1 MTRSALVDATPVAR
15 LRLVRGLALLLA
27 GALFLLT
34 GEVTLRILYRDAG
47 RRTLGGPG
55 NRSFDHLTIGREA
68 LRGRR
73 DVGPHRPGV
82 PRLMVLGDS
91 ITYGQGVHDWHNT
104 WPELLATTLER
115 EGHPYELAMFAEP
128 GRDMPAHLEELE
140 RWGPIVR
147 PDVLLYQWDVNDV
160 ELMSHR
166 PDETRVWQRWAGH
179 AWLQQASYLYYFL
192 DHRAHALLPPPGGSY
207 VDYILQDFHP
217 GTAEWSEFERC
228 FHAFAVRAAQAAA
241 RRIMILYP
249 QVPYRD
255 RYPLQSV
262 HDLMKTLASPH
273 MLSIPPTAWIRSAGT
288 MDSDAAAPWALASR
302 VTPGLAATFV
312 ETREDRWCPGCC
324 ARKWSRACRSSRTRL
339 RRSALWDLVDA
350 ATGET
355 VASGRITAQGGMRGY
370 QTLTVTLDVPGT
382 EPRRLRLRV
391 ATAGK
396 DGWSLASLGL
406 AVDDSF
412 EVVDL
417 AEPLNR
423 FNTHTSL
430 FDAHPNEA
438 AHRVMADAV
447 HHVLRAE

>member
-140 RWGPIVR
+140 RWGHDRQARRAPVSVVR
-147 PDVLLYQWDVNDV
+147 QRRRTDVTPSGRNPGLAAMGRACLAAADVL
-160 ELMSHR
+160 
-166 PDETRVWQRWAGH
+166 P
-179 AWLQQASYLYYFL
+179 
-192 DHRAHALLPPPGGSY
+192 LLLSRPPGACAVATAGRLVPS
-207 VDYILQDFHP
+207 VYILQDFRP
-217 GTAEWSEFERC
+217 GLAAWSEFERC

-273 MLSIPPTAWIRSAGT
+273 LLSIPPTAWIRSAGT
-288 MDSDAAAPWALASR
+288 MDNDAAAPWAQASR
-302 VTPGLAATFV
+302 VTPGSRGHV
-312 ETREDRWCPGCC
+312 RGNPSVPGG
-324 ARKWSRACRSSRTRL
+324 AR
-339 RRSALWDLVDA
+339 DA
-350 ATGET
+350 AR
-355 VASGRITAQGGMRGY
+355 ASGRERAGARGRVCGNRHSRIS
-370 QTLTVTLDVPGT
+370 LTPAPARPSRRV
-382 EPRRLRLRV
+382 ESPRRV
-391 ATAGK
+391 GC
-396 DGWSLASLGL
+396 
-406 AVDDSF
+406 
-412 EVVDL
+412 VVIRNNSR
-417 AEPLNR
+417 P
-423 FNTHTSL
+423 
-430 FDAHPNEA
+430 
-438 AHRVMADAV
+438 
-447 HHVLRAE
+447 

>member
-1 MTRSALVDATPVAR
+1 MTRSALADATPVVR

-34 GEVTLRILYRDAG
+34 GEVTLRILYRDG
-47 RRTLGGPG
+47 GSRTLGGPG
-55 NRSFDHLTIGREA
+55 NHSFEHLTIGREA

-73 DVGPHRPGV
+73 DVGPHRPDV

-91 ITYGQGVHDWHNT
+91 ITSGQGVHDWHNT
-104 WPELLATTLER
+104 WPKLLATTLER
-115 EGHPYELAMFAEP
+115 EGHALRAGDVRQP
-128 GRDMPAHLEELE
+128 GQDMPTHLQELE
-140 RWGPIVR
+140 HWGPVVR
-147 PDVLLYQWDVNDV
+147 PDVLLYQWYVNDIEV
-160 ELMSHR
+160 MSHR
-166 PDETRVWQRWAGH
+166 PDETRAWQWWAGH
-179 AWLQQASYLYYFL
+179 AWLRQKSYLYYFL
-192 DHRAHALLPPPGGSY
+192 DQRAQALLPSPDRSY

-217 GTAEWSEFERC
+217 GAAEWTEFERC
-228 FHAFAVRAAQAAA
+228 FHAFAVRAAETAR

-273 MLSIPPTAWIRSAGT
+273 LLSIPPTAWIRSAGT
-288 MDSDAAAPWALASR
+288 MDSDAAAPWSLASR
-302 VTPGLAATFV
+302 VTPGLPATFV
-312 ETREDRWCPGCC
+312 ETREYLVVPGVL
-324 ARKWSRACRSSRTRL
+324 RAQVVASVPEL
-339 RRSALWDLVDA
+339 ADASAAIGTLDLVDA

-370 QTLTVTLDVPGT
+370 QTLNVTLDVPGT

-406 AVDDSF
+406 EVDDSF

-423 FNTHTSL
+423 FNTHASC
-430 FDAHPNEA
+430 
-438 AHRVMADAV
+438 
-447 HHVLRAE
+447 

>member
-1 MTRSALVDATPVAR
+1 MTRSALADATPVVR

-34 GEVTLRILYRDAG
+34 GEVTLRILYRDGG

-55 NRSFDHLTIGREA
+55 NRSFERLTIGPEA

-91 ITYGQGVHDWHNT
+91 ITYGQGVHDWHDT

-128 GRDMPAHLEELE
+128 GQDMPTHLQELE
-140 RWGPIVR
+140 HWGPVVR
-147 PDVLLYQWDVNDV
+147 PDVLLYQWYVNDIEV
-160 ELMSHR
+160 MSHR

-179 AWLQQASYLYYFL
+179 AWLRQTSYLYYFL
-192 DHRAHALLPPPGGSY
+192 DEQAQALLPSPDRWY

-217 GTAEWSEFERC
+217 GTAEWTEFERC
-228 FHAFAVRAAQAAA
+228 FHAFAVRAAQAAR
-241 RRIMILYP
+241 RRIMVLYP

-288 MDSDAAAPWALASR
+288 IDSDTTAPWALALR
-302 VTPGLAATFV
+302 VPPGAAGTFV
-312 ETREDRWCPGCC
+312 ETRDYLVAPGML
-324 ARKWSRACRSSRTRL
+324 RAQVVASMPEL
-339 RRSALWDLVDA
+339 ADASAAIGTLALIDA

-382 EPRRLRLRV
+382 EPRRLLVRV

-396 DGWSLASLGL
+396 EGWSLASLGL
-406 AVDDSF
+406 AVDDTLRGRGSRR
-412 EVVDL
+412 
-417 AEPLNR
+417 A
-423 FNTHTSL
+423 TQSIQ
-430 FDAHPNEA
+430 HPRKSVRRSPERGGA
-438 AHRVMADAV
+438 QGDR
-447 HHVLRAE
+447 RRRSPRPSR

>member
-1 MTRSALVDATPVAR
+1 MTRSPLVDATPIAR

-27 GALFLLT
+27 GALFVLT
-34 GEVTLRILYRDAG
+34 GEVTLRIFYRDGG
-47 RRTLGGPG
+47 RRTFGGPG
-55 NRSFDHLTIGREA
+55 NRSFEHLTIGREA

-104 WPELLATTLER
+104 WPELLATRLER

-140 RWGPIVR
+140 RWGPVVR
-147 PDVLLYQWDVNDV
+147 PDVLLYQWYVNDV
-160 ELMSHR
+160 EVMPHR

-179 AWLQQASYLYYFL
+179 AWLQQTSYLYYFL
-192 DHRAHALLPPPGGSY
+192 DHRARALLPPPGRSY
-207 VDYILQDFHP
+207 ADYILQDFHP

-288 MDSDAAAPWALASR
+288 MDRDAAAPWALVSR

-312 ETREDRWCPGCC
+312 ETREYLVVPGML
-324 ARKWSRACRSSRTRL
+324 RAQVVASVPEL
-339 RRSALWDLVDA
+339 ADASAAIGTLDVVDA
-350 ATGET
+350 VTGET

-370 QTLTVTLDVPGT
+370 QTLAVTLDVPGT

-396 DGWSLASLGL
+396 EGWSLASLGL
-406 AVDDSF
+406 AVNDSF

-447 HHVLRAE
+447 YHVLRAE